1 MCKNF
6 RKARAMAKLINPC
19 PFLFPLYHVCSRD
32 KVFMKTYIVRVYRL
46 EKGNPLRLAG
56 VVEEVGIKGRKGFTN
71 YDELWDILRF
81 STSSRHSR
89 SKEKN
94 FTGDERG

>member
-1 MCKNF
+1 
-6 RKARAMAKLINPC
+6 
-19 PFLFPLYHVCSRD
+19 
-32 KVFMKTYIVRVYRL
+32 MKTYIVRVYRL